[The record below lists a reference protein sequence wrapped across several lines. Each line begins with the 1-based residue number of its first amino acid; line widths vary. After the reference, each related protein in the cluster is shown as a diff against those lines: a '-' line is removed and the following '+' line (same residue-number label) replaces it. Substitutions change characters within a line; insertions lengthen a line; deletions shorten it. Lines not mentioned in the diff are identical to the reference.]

1 MDRPEGLTQEM
12 IDKLGELLDPELVA
26 TRWDGAKYLEG
37 YVVIAQANE
46 IFGYGNWGY
55 RVVEESENSVGC
67 KATVEFWLFG
77 QLVCRDRGFVEFPFA
92 KDHFGEMTGAIY
104 DTAYKGCVTDGMKRC
119 MRIMGPQFGNSL
131 YEKDSTPPKQPA
143 SQPPHPMASGPP
155 PPQQPPDDPYTGKS
169 DEPARQGGSVCA
181 CGGTIGQKSDGTYF
195 EACWKCNNQGR
206 RGGG

>member
-1 MDRPEGLTQEM
+1 MNLEQDI
-12 IDKLGELLDPELVA
+12 IDKLEEPLL
-26 TRWDGAKYLEG
+26 TRLWSRHDGMRRSTSKG
-37 YVVIAQANE
+37 YVVIEQANRL
-46 IFGYGNWGY
+46 FGLGNWGY
-55 RVVEESENSVGC
+55 RVIEENENSVGC

-77 QLVCRDRGFVEFPFA
+77 ELVSRDRGFVDFPFA
-92 KDHFGEMTGAIY
+92 SGKFGVMTGAIY
-104 DTAYKGCVTDGMKRC
+104 DTAYKGAVTDGMKRC